1 MKLVKF
7 LAASLAAVA
16 MLAACESAEE
26 NKGNGNNNDG
36 QGGIIVQ
43 EFVTVYCDVTA
54 AGWETCSVWAWN
66 LDDNSINYTGGTWPG
81 EALTETE
88 EIDGVKY
95 YIWNC
100 PKETVGTTIGFILN
114 EGVDGGAQTIDI
126 HLPVADGVKVAV
138 IEHPEEDGKWS
149 ATIDGVEFD
158 EPEKP
163 VVEEPKSLEG
173 HSWGVIGAFNS
184 WSADV
189 AMTVEGNT
197 ATATFEVAAID
208 GENGHFKVRADAGW
222 DISYGVK
229 MAAAEAATFAEGD
242 DAATEGDTTEGEE
255 TPEDEGLTVIP
266 TDGTPFPA
274 TFNGSN
280 IVVEEVG
287 TYTITL
293 TITEEAST
301 FTLTKN

>member
-26 NKGNGNNNDG
+26 NKGNNNGGD

-54 AGWETCSVWAWN
+54 TGWETCGVWAWN
-66 LDDNSINYTGGTWPG
+66 LDDNSINYTGGVWPG

-138 IEHPEEDGKWS
+138 VEHPVDDGKWT
-149 ATIDGVEFD
+149 ATIDGVEFE

-163 VVEEPKSLEG
+163 VVEEPTSLEG
-173 HSWGVIGAFNS
+173 YDWGIVGGFNS
-184 WSADV
+184 WAADV
-189 AMTVEGNT
+189 VMTVANGV
-197 ATATFEVAAID
+197 ATATFEITSVEE
-208 GENGHFKVRADAGW
+208 GGNEFKVRANGGW
-222 DISYGVK
+222 DISYGYNP
-229 MAAAEAATFAEGD
+229 AEG
-242 DAATEGDTTEGEE
+242 E
-255 TPEDEGLTVIP
+255 PELAPV
-266 TDGTPFPA
+266 DGTAFPA
-274 TFNGSN
+274 TFNGDN
-280 IVVEEVG
+280 IKVAEAG
-287 TYTITL
+287 NYTL
-293 TITEEAST
+293 TLAIEGETKT
-301 FTLTKN
+301 FTLKKN